1 MKCLCCGKPIT
12 NSATNVEKEWCW
24 HKKCVKRFFQTDE
37 LPILDI
43 TKEQLEILANETVNE
58 GLTVPGVQKKLSL
71 HLSTDL
77 NARLTIVDYP
87 TGYILKPQT
96 EEFDNMPEFE
106 DLAMR
111 LAEIMGIQ
119 TVPHALIKMNDEYA
133 YITKEQLEILANEIV
148 NEGLTVPGVQKK
160 LSLHLSTDLNARL
173 TIVDYPTGYI
183 LKPQTEEFDN
193 MPEFEDLAMRLAE
206 IMGIQTVPHALI
218 KMNDEYAYITKR
230 IDREISE
237 KETKLYAMEDFCQL
251 SYRLT
256 QDKYKC
262 SYEQCGRI
270 IKKCS
275 ATPGLDLSE
284 LFLRVVGSFVMGNSD
299 MHLKNFSLKETEPGS
314 RNFQLSKAYDMLPV
328 NVIMPEDK
336 EQLALT
342 INGKKRNIH
351 KKEFRIL
358 AESCGIPLNSAERMM
373 KKVCSLK
380 AKLFTQ
386 IEESCLSAEQ
396 KEQMEELISKR
407 LDILS

>member
-1 MKCLCCGKPIT
+1 MKCLCCGKTI
-12 NSATNVEKEWCW
+12 NQNAAESEKKWQW
-24 HKKCVKRFFQTDE
+24 HKKCVVNFFHTKE
-37 LPILDI
+37 MPVLDI
-43 TKEQLEILANETVNE
+43 TKEQLEFLVNETVNE

-71 HLSTDL
+71 HLSSDID
-77 NARLTIVDYP
+77 ARLTIVDYP

-96 EEFDNMPEFE
+96 EEFENMPEFE

-119 TVPHALIKMNDEYA
+119 TVPHALIKMN
-133 YITKEQLEILANEIV
+133 
-148 NEGLTVPGVQKK
+148 G
-160 LSLHLSTDLNARL
+160 
-173 TIVDYPTGYI
+173 
-183 LKPQTEEFDN
+183 
-193 MPEFEDLAMRLAE
+193 
-206 IMGIQTVPHALI
+206 
-218 KMNDEYAYITKR
+218 EYAYITKR
-230 IDREISE
+230 IDRETTE
-237 KETKLYAMEDFCQL
+237 KETRLYAMEDFCQL
-251 SYRLT
+251 SCRLT
-256 QDKYKC
+256 QDKYKG
-262 SYEQCGRI
+262 SYEQCGRL
-270 IKKCS
+270 IKKYS
-275 ATPGLDLSE
+275 TTPGLDMSE
-284 LFLRVVGSFVMGNSD
+284 LFLRVAGSFVMGNSD

-407 LDILS
+407 FDILS

>member
-43 TKEQLEILANETVNE
+43 TKEQLEILATETVNE

-87 TGYILKPQT
+87 TGYILNQAT
-96 EEFDNMPEFE
+96 EEFVTARNLRIWQCVSQKLWEPDDSPCSYKRM
-106 DLAMR
+106 
-111 LAEIMGIQ
+111 
-119 TVPHALIKMNDEYA
+119 MN
-133 YITKEQLEILANEIV
+133 T
-148 NEGLTVPGVQKK
+148 
-160 LSLHLSTDLNARL
+160 R
-173 TIVDYPTGYI
+173 
-183 LKPQTEEFDN
+183 
-193 MPEFEDLAMRLAE
+193 
-206 IMGIQTVPHALI
+206 
-218 KMNDEYAYITKR
+218 YITKR

-256 QDKYKC
+256 QDKYKG

-284 LFLRVVGSFVMGNSD
+284 LFLRVVGSFVMGN
-299 MHLKNFSLKETEPGS
+299 
-314 RNFQLSKAYDMLPV
+314 
-328 NVIMPEDK
+328 
-336 EQLALT
+336 
-342 INGKKRNIH
+342 
-351 KKEFRIL
+351 
-358 AESCGIPLNSAERMM
+358 
-373 KKVCSLK
+373 
-380 AKLFTQ
+380 Q
-386 IEESCLSAEQ
+386 IC
-396 KEQMEELISKR
+396 I
-407 LDILS
+407 

>member
-1 MKCLCCGKPIT
+1 MKCLCCGRPIT

-24 HKKCVKRFFQTDE
+24 HKKCIKRFFQTDE
-37 LPILDI
+37 LPILDV
-43 TKEQLEILANETVNE
+43 TKDQLEILANETVNE

-96 EEFDNMPEFE
+96 EEFHNMPEFE

-111 LAEIMGIQ
+111 LAEIMGIR
-119 TVPHALIKMNDEYA
+119 M
-133 YITKEQLEILANEIV
+133 
-148 NEGLTVPGVQKK
+148 
-160 LSLHLSTDLNARL
+160 
-173 TIVDYPTGYI
+173 
-183 LKPQTEEFDN
+183 
-193 MPEFEDLAMRLAE
+193 
-206 IMGIQTVPHALI
+206 VPHALI

-256 QDKYKC
+256 QDKYKG

-270 IKKCS
+270 IKKYS

-380 AKLFTQ
+380 TKLFAQ
-386 IEESCLSAEQ
+386 IEESYLSAAQ
-396 KEQMEELISKR
+396 KEQIEELISKR